1 MIKKGMKLIYAILM
15 CLIIVNTV
23 SISNTKVFARKD
35 QVTIVDGGGGGSSGQ
50 SETTDFLGDLND
62 WKPTLSSEDADFTK
76 KVNHFFKDAV
86 SLVTAVNYFRT
97 IDNAW
102 EQKHGALDDAI
113 ALKELYNIILLNYEE
128 TIICLKRKMI
138 ILTRVSHH
146 LKVPTE

>member
-76 KVNHFFKDAV
+76 KVNII
-86 SLVTAVNYFRT
+86 VTAVRT
-97 IDNAW
+97 IGIMISVITLSIIGIKFMIGSVEDRAQYKQTLIPW
-102 EQKHGALDDAI
+102 IIGAILVVAI
-113 ALKELYNIILLNYEE
+113 TTIPTLLYEIA
-128 TIICLKRKMI
+128 KG
-138 ILTRVSHH
+138 
-146 LKVPTE
+146 